1 MQDVVQFAGDVDVFT
16 DVVVVE
22 LELRQGHQVLDVL
35 HVARNQVVHPDD
47 VVPFLDEPV
56 AEVRP

>member
-47 VVPFLDEPV
+47 VVTFLDEPV